1 MSVEAAGLSFDYS
14 GRSVLDGVSFY
25 VGSGESVAVLGANGA
40 GKSTLLWCVLG
51 LLKARG
57 TVRLFG
63 SRPDRKTLARCG
75 VVFQNPEDQL
85 FMPAILD
92 DVALGLL
99 NRGATREAARAAALS
114 ALRDAGLENY
124 ASEPAGRL
132 SLGQRKRAAI
142 AVALASRP
150 ELLVMDEPTAELDG
164 RSARELAASLNRLAV
179 TKLIASHDLQF
190 VGRTAQRVIVLDSG
204 RVARQGP
211 TDEILGD
218 RALLEASGLA

>member
-14 GRSVLDGVSFY
+14 GRIVLDGVSFY

-99 NRGATREAARAAALS
+99 NRGATREEARAAALA
-114 ALRDAGLENY
+114 ALRDVGLENY

-132 SLGQRKRAAI
+132 SLGQRKIGRA
-142 AVALASRP
+142 SC
-150 ELLVMDEPTAELDG
+150 
-164 RSARELAASLNRLAV
+164 RE
-179 TKLIASHDLQF
+179 
-190 VGRTAQRVIVLDSG
+190 RVY
-204 RVARQGP
+204 
-211 TDEILGD
+211 
-218 RALLEASGLA
+218 

>member
-1 MSVEAAGLSFDYS
+1 MSVEVAGLGFDYN
-14 GRSVLDGVSFY
+14 GRGVLDGISFC
-25 VGSGESVAVLGANGA
+25 VGAGESVAVLGANGA

-92 DVALGLL
+92 DITLGLL
-99 NRGATREAARAAALS
+99 NRGASREAARAAALS
-114 ALRDAGLENY
+114 ALQQVGLE
-124 ASEPAGRL
+124 AHAGDPAGRL

-150 ELLVMDEPTAELDG
+150 QLLVMDEPTAELDG
-164 RSARELAASLNRLAV
+164 RSARELAASLNRLSV
-179 TKLIASHDLQF
+179 TKLIASHDLAF
-190 VGRTAQRVIVLDSG
+190 VGRTAERVIVLDSG
-204 RVARQGP
+204 RIAQQGP
-211 TDEILGD
+211 AEEILGN